1 MFFFSIFAFMKNI
14 FNEWDDEVLSKCLA
28 GKNVNEK
35 FNELIWAENKTDSE
49 NVKWINYSSDLWKLS
64 SEGAKNQ
71 LQFFM
76 SNENKS

>member
-1 MFFFSIFAFMKNI
+1 MKNI
-14 FNEWDDEVLSKCLA
+14 FNEWVDEVLSKCLA

-64 SEGAKNQ
+64 SGGGKKPASIFHVEWK
-71 LQFFM
+71 
-76 SNENKS
+76 